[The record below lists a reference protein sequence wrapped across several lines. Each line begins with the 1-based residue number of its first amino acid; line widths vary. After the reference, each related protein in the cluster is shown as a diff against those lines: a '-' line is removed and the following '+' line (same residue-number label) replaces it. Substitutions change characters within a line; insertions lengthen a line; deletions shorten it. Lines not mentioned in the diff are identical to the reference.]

1 MSCVGVASGAPCAG
15 DRMLFADSMSSRA
28 SA

>member
-1 MSCVGVASGAPCAG
+1 MSWDGVASGEPCAG